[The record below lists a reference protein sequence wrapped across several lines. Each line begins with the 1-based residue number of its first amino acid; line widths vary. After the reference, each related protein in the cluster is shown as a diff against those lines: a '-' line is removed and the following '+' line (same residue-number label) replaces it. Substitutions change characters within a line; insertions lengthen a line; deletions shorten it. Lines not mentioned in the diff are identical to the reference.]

1 MRIIKYLFAF
11 VLLALIVVSCKNDDR
26 AQKQDAQ
33 YALESLNE
41 KIAEQSNDFQLY
53 AQRATIYL
61 NQGKLDPAFRDIN
74 EAISL
79 NPADASLYII
89 LSDIYFVL
97 GNKDNSISSLK
108 KAASLDLKNPLP
120 LIKLSEIY
128 LMTKEYDRSQLYAD
142 RAISLNAN
150 TSKPYY
156 YKGIAFLENN
166 DTGNAIINL
175 KIASNLD
182 TANFAANMQ
191 LGAVYYETNDSLSE
205 IYLKKALANDKG
217 NASAIYYL
225 GMLYQQRKDFELA
238 LDTYSRLFD
247 NEKSSK
253 RAYYNCGYI
262 YLVEL
267 QDLKNAETM
276 FKEAVKRD
284 AAFVEAIYNLGRV
297 YEAMGNNSIARQYY
311 DSALMVLPNY
321 PLAVQG
327 LNRLDK

>member
-1 MRIIKYLFAF
+1 MRYLLVVVFLAF
-11 VLLALIVVSCKNDDR
+11 VLFSCKNESHT
-26 AQKQDAQ
+26 KNQDAQ
-33 YALESLNE
+33 YALETLNK
-41 KIAEQSNDFQLY
+41 KIGEQPNDYGLY

-74 EAISL
+74 KAISL
-79 NPADASLYII
+79 NPEDAALYVV

-108 KAASLDLKNPLP
+108 KAASLDIKSPVP

-142 RAISLNAN
+142 RAISLDAN
-150 TSKPYY
+150 NSKPYY

-166 DTGNAIINL
+166 DTGKAIINL
-175 KIASNLD
+175 KIASNMD

-191 LGAVYYETNDSLSE
+191 LGVLYFDSNDSLSE
-205 IYLKKALANDKG
+205 IYLKKALANDKS

-238 LDTYSRLFD
+238 LDTYSLLFD
-247 NEKSSK
+247 NVKSGK

-267 QDLKNAETM
+267 QDLRNAEAM
-276 FKEAVKRD
+276 FKEAIKMD
-284 AAFVEAIYNLGRV
+284 AGFVEAIYNLGRV
-297 YEAMGNNSIARQYY
+297 YEAMGNDSIARNYY
-311 DSALMVLPNY
+311 DSALIVLPNY

-327 LNRLDK
+327 LNRLDEQ